1 MNRLENTHR
10 YDDIIDLPHPVSKK
24 HPQMPIRDR
33 AAQFAPFA
41 ALTGH
46 KEAVQET
53 QRLVEQKRI
62 LDEHQKLMLNEKL
75 QKITLRIKE
84 TPNIRVTYFQA
95 DERKDGG
102 RYLTLIMRVKRID
115 EYQKRLV
122 FTDRSWIRLEDLY
135 EIELLSDS

>member
-1 MNRLENTHR
+1 MKADDIHK
-10 YDDIIDLPHPVSKK
+10 YDDILYRKHPVSKK

>member
-1 MNRLENTHR
+1 MKADVIHK
-10 YDDIIDLPHPVSKK
+10 YDDILYRKHPVSKK
-24 HPQMPIRDR
+24 HPQMSIRDR

-75 QKITLRIKE
+75 QEITLRIKE

>member
-1 MNRLENTHR
+1 MMIFFTASIQFLK
-10 YDDIIDLPHPVSKK
+10 S
-24 HPQMPIRDR
+24 IRR
-33 AAQFAPFA
+33 CQFVIGQLNSAPFA

-75 QKITLRIKE
+75 QEITLRIKE

>member
-1 MNRLENTHR
+1 MKADDIHK
-10 YDDIIDLPHPVSKK
+10 YDDILYRKHPVSKK
-24 HPQMPIRDR
+24 HPQMSIRDR

-75 QKITLRIKE
+75 QEITLRIKE

>member
-1 MNRLENTHR
+1 MKADDIHK
-10 YDDIIDLPHPVSKK
+10 YDDILYRKHPISKK
-24 HPQMPIRDR
+24 HPQMSIRDR

-75 QKITLRIKE
+75 QEITLRIKE